1 MTRKE
6 YTDAVLAVLRHVT
19 RREREAI
26 RREID
31 GHIEDHMEDLLE
43 LDYPPELAEERT
55 LSAMGDPGEVGR
67 ALNRQYPFRW
77 LVAAR
82 TAMALTIAA
91 VLLMGSGLLGFLS
104 NTGDNLRARFCPETL
119 VAVEY
124 HSDHLDA
131 VKELDLRAELEDV
144 TVRVYQAGLT
154 NASGGGM
161 AYVALSCWNDNPFVE
176 PPELINTFGWE
187 EVLRITGSSCGLP
200 PSGGTGSKW
209 TFVYE
214 VPVNYG
220 DTVEITYERWGRSF
234 RLSVPLP
241 WEEDAA

>member
-1 MTRKE
+1 M
-6 YTDAVLAVLRHVT
+6 
-19 RREREAI
+19 EA
-26 RREID
+26 
-31 GHIEDHMEDLLE
+31 LLE

-119 VAVEY
+119 AAVEY

-131 VKELDLRAELEDV
+131 VEGLDLRAELEDV
-144 TVRVYQAGLT
+144 TVRVYQAGLNDWT
-154 NASGGGM
+154 TARDTGVYIRHFFIYGVLESTE
-161 AYVALSCWNDNPFVE
+161 VA
-176 PPELINTFGWE
+176 ELEITFDAQE
-187 EVLRITGSSCGLP
+187 
-200 PSGGTGSKW
+200 GGTDQTVRLTKADWFTTDSGERFFLCALEPEEELYSYACYITAYDANGGELG
-209 TFVYE
+209 TFQAAGI
-214 VPVNYG
+214 PH
-220 DTVEITYERWGRSF
+220 
-234 RLSVPLP
+234 
-241 WEEDAA
+241 WE